1 MRQKYET
8 KMFNRILI
16 LFLLTGTLVLSACDS
31 TKMKE
36 YYMEKDNFVT
46 ATGTIRHIAYNDDSS
61 TLYLGFTDLS
71 PTFDDNSFKIVGNNL
86 SIVQKNNI
94 DEKIKIGDK
103 IEFITAPQYFG
114 DGYVMPMVAV
124 SVNGEELLEFEE
136 GYANFLKWL
145 EEK

>member
-1 MRQKYET
+1 
-8 KMFNRILI
+8 MFNRILI
-16 LFLLTGTLVLSACDS
+16 LFLLIGTLVLSACDS

-36 YYMEKDNFVT
+36 YYMQKDNFIN
-46 ATGTIRHIAYNDDSS
+46 ATGTIIHIAYSKDH
-61 TLYLGFTDLS
+61 TELYLGFSDLT
-71 PTFDDNSFKIVGNNL
+71 PTFDDICFKIVGDNL

-103 IEFITAPQYFG
+103 IEFITAPRYFG

-136 GYANFLKWL
+136 GYTNFLKWL
-145 EEK
+145 EAQKQL

>member
-1 MRQKYET
+1 MKKT
-8 KMFNRILI
+8 NSKKVFMV
-16 LFLLTGTLVLSACDS
+16 LLLLYILVLSACDS
-31 TKMKE
+31 TKIKE
-36 YYMEKDNFVT
+36 YYKEKDNFVT
-46 ATGTIRHIAYNDDSS
+46 ATGTIIHIAYSKDN
-61 TLYLGFTDLS
+61 TELYLGFSDLT
-71 PTFDDNSFKIVGNNL
+71 PTFDDINFKIVGDNL

-103 IEFITAPQYFG
+103 IEFITAPRYFG

-145 EEK
+145 EAQKWL